1 MATLTALIRQY
12 KDDMTSGARIAC
24 ATVATKVVNRTPVD
38 TGHAR
43 KHWSPALNG
52 ADTNNLSSQI
62 TAICN
67 AMKAGDSF
75 HLTSDVPYIRRLEYG
90 WSPQARDPD
99 GMVRISVAE
108 WSGIVQRAFSN

>member
-1 MATLTALIRQY
+1 MATLAALIRQY

-24 ATVATKVVNRTPVD
+24 ATVATKVVSRTPVD

-52 ADTNNLSSQI
+52 ADTGNLSSQI

-67 AMKAGDSF
+67 SMKAGDSF
-75 HLTSDVPYIRRLEYG
+75 HLTSAVPYIRRLEYDG
-90 WSPQARDPD
+90 HSPQAPA
-99 GMVRISVAE
+99 GMMRISILE
-108 WSGIVQRAFSN
+108 WSEIVRRAFAN